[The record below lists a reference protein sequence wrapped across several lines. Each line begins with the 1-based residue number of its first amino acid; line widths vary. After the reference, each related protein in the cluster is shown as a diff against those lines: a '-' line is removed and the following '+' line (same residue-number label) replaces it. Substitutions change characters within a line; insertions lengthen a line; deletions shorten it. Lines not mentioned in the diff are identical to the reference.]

1 MSWDLYNFKNK
12 ESDRTSRDR
21 DQSLTYKSGT
31 EKSKVKQAKNEM
43 FKKLTKITAFLK
55 SYTGKANKE
64 QEPVEETTEEK
75 VCGSVEEEH
84 IHEKK

>member
-1 MSWDLYNFKNK
+1 
-12 ESDRTSRDR
+12 
-21 DQSLTYKSGT
+21 
-31 EKSKVKQAKNEM
+31 M
-43 FKKLTKITAFLK
+43 FRKHTKITAFLK

-75 VCGSVEEEH
+75 VCGSVEKEH